1 MTQNQPIT
9 DPPTNPI
16 PRNTTIAIADN
27 SASETDTAMGAR
39 IMGTLVT
46 CQIAISHSEHE
57 S

>member
-46 CQIAISHSEHE
+46 CHLSDSH
-57 S
+57 